1 MEEENKQLLND
12 EKDKEEVKP
21 KPQTEEEEEAKSE
34 APKKASGGGGGG
46 GGGGGWGGWGFST
59 LSVFSDLQKA
69 AEEISRNVRIHIS
82 PLSLMSNSLFL
93 FIFFG
98 EIRVYS

>member
-21 KPQTEEEEEAKSE
+21 KPQTEEEEVKSE
-34 APKKASGGGGGG
+34 APKKASGGGG

-82 PLSLMSNSLFL
+82 PLSLSN
-93 FIFFG
+93 
-98 EIRVYS
+98 V

>member
-21 KPQTEEEEEAKSE
+21 KPQTEEEEAKSE
-34 APKKASGGGGGG
+34 APKKASGGGGG

-82 PLSLMSNSLFL
+82 PLSLSN
-93 FIFFG
+93 
-98 EIRVYS
+98 V

>member
-12 EKDKEEVKP
+12 EKDKEVVKP

-34 APKKASGGGGGG
+34 APKKASVGGGGG
-46 GGGGGWGGWGFST
+46 GGGGGWGGWGFSN

-69 AEEISRNVRIHIS
+69 AEEISRNVRIHNA
-82 PLSLMSNSLFL
+82 PHSL
-93 FIFFG
+93 
-98 EIRVYS
+98 

>member
-21 KPQTEEEEEAKSE
+21 KPQTEEEEVKSE
-34 APKKASGGGGGG
+34 APKKASGGGDGGG
-46 GGGGGWGGWGFST
+46 GGGGWGFST

-82 PLSLMSNSLFL
+82 PLSLSN
-93 FIFFG
+93 
-98 EIRVYS
+98 V